1 MLSKSRNNFFLRNWR
16 NRSYWLV
23 VGLSLAL
30 ALIYAVKQYQE
41 TQYLNSLARRVIEEA
56 QAIDNQSRIIALR
69 DFLRA
74 NVKYQ
79 GAPYDD
85 RPFLR
90 ATAAETIQSGFGYCG
105 EVTRAFICLADA
117 AGIRAQRVNLVG
129 KSLHVVAEAEL
140 RPGSNVIVDCQN
152 PPAIVELEQLDRV
165 ILRPEYDDYYTLN
178 LRRLRLNGL
187 VSRIKMQLGPFTYW
201 TENPHA
207 LQAGLWFALAL
218 VLVSARGLRSFLR
231 FCLRR
236 RGWIH
241 ASNERDVRAAVAMLG
256 AQQTISLGKGPA
268 VTGE

>member
-1 MLSKSRNNFFLRNWR
+1 MLSKSRNSFFLRNWR

-23 VGLSLAL
+23 VSLSLAL
-30 ALIYAVKQYQE
+30 ALIYAIKQYRE
-41 TQYLNSLARRVIEEA
+41 TQYLNSLAQRVIEEA
-56 QAIDNQSRIIALR
+56 QAADNQSRIIALR

-117 AGIRAQRVNLVG
+117 VGIRAQRVNLVG
-129 KSLHVVAEAEL
+129 RNLHVVAEAEIA
-140 RPGSNVIVDCQN
+140 PGQNVIADCQN
-152 PPAIVELEQLDRV
+152 PPAIVELESLDQV
-165 ILRPEYDDYYTLN
+165 ILRPEYNDYYTLN

-187 VSRIKMQLGPFTYW
+187 ISRIKMQLGPLTYW
-201 TENPHA
+201 TENPRA
-207 LQAGLWFALAL
+207 LSAALWAMLAFTL
-218 VLVSARGLRSFLR
+218 IAARGLRSLLR
-231 FCLRR
+231 FGLRK

-241 ASNERDVRAAVAMLG
+241 AANEHDVRGAVLIIEAHKQMSEER
-256 AQQTISLGKGPA
+256 AEI
-268 VTGE
+268 